1 MTEMVASIVIQAFII
16 GIALT
21 ITSGVIIR
29 AWEYRAQIDED
40 INQVINDD
48 GIFNSPFE
56 EKDDEYI

>member
-16 GIALT
+16 GIALI

>member
-48 GIFNSPFE
+48 GIFDSPFE